1 RIIKQ
6 ASNQN
11 KTGKNK
17 TVFEI
22 PKEDIRIKTTHT
34 FPVKVNQF
42 SLVTKEIHNNMLT
55 TATAT
60 AGATTRKGTT
70 MMTTRNMNSGN
81 GSITSKTNTNTSV
94 SRGIATD
101 TDTATT
107 TIKTT
112 TTTITSDPGI
122 LCFHHCNVKVF
133 CFTLPHICPQCKT
146 ALATYPNGDG
156 NTSSSSA
163 AAAASGGV
171 GGSNRRKNKN
181 MTKLKLKNNKSN
193 NYNDDQSHAI
203 DSNKHDYANN
213 DVGDSGTKSHDD
225 DNVTNNTDNSSN
237 DDDDDNDLNR
247 NSFSSHIM
255 ASRLLPFRLPYPFVR
270 ANQYPCAIVLRPTTG
285 DFLND
290 YNNTTDLHIAVT
302 TSTGCVVEFDRH
314 GLRRHRTD
322 NMSEWW
328 QCLLVGDVPE
338 PWYDYWDQVLFEICQ
353 QPDKWTVSHYHEDK
367 HNCYTFVLT
376 FLQALTYDKLSEA
389 ATSKTRFCEKYI
401 VPRTTTAGKYISL
414 YRKLRDAGI
423 YVHHTNHQKVRYAKQ
438 GKQYQQQQQQLLQQR
453 NSNKSNN
460 LTTITT
466 TSAAATGMTITKN
479 SLVTN
484 KYQQQKQQQQHLSNH
499 HNHHSIISRPHS
511 TLCTIE
517 E

>member
-1 RIIKQ
+1 
-6 ASNQN
+6 
-11 KTGKNK
+11 
-17 TVFEI
+17 
-22 PKEDIRIKTTHT
+22 
-34 FPVKVNQF
+34 
-42 SLVTKEIHNNMLT
+42 MLT
-55 TATAT
+55 TTKTTTASVAATRKATA
-60 AGATTRKGTT
+60 
-70 MMTTRNMNSGN
+70 MMTTRNMNSGSSSSSN
-81 GSITSKTNTNTSV
+81 SSSTSTSTSV

-107 TIKTT
+107 TIKTTTTT

-146 ALATYPNGDG
+146 ALATHPNGDA
-156 NTSSSSA
+156 NSSA
-163 AAAASGGV
+163 GGGG

-181 MTKLKLKNNKSN
+181 TPKLNKNNKNN
-193 NYNDDQSHAI
+193 NYTTTADHSRAI
-203 DSNKHDYANN
+203 DSNKDDDANN
-213 DVGDSGTKSHDD
+213 HVGDTDATDD
-225 DNVTNNTDNSSN
+225 SDD

-247 NSFSSHIM
+247 NSFTSHIM

-423 YVHHTNHQKVRYAKQ
+423 YVHHTNHHKVRYAKQ
-438 GKQYQQQQQQLLQQR
+438 GKQQQQQQLLQQR
-453 NSNKSNN
+453 NPNKSNN
-460 LTTITT
+460 LTTTT
-466 TSAAATGMTITKN
+466 TMTKN

-484 KYQQQKQQQQHLSNH
+484 KHQQQKQQQQHLSNH

>member
-1 RIIKQ
+1 
-6 ASNQN
+6 
-11 KTGKNK
+11 
-17 TVFEI
+17 
-22 PKEDIRIKTTHT
+22 
-34 FPVKVNQF
+34 
-42 SLVTKEIHNNMLT
+42 
-55 TATAT
+55 
-60 AGATTRKGTT
+60 
-70 MMTTRNMNSGN
+70 MMTTTTTTRNSGTT
-81 GSITSKTNTNTSV
+81 GITTTSV
-94 SRGIATD
+94 SRDIAID
-101 TDTATT
+101 TDTAKT
-107 TIKTT
+107 TIRTTSSSSSSLSSTKTM
-112 TTTITSDPGI
+112 TTITSDPGI

-146 ALATYPNGDG
+146 ALTATHPQGGSGGGNGD
-156 NTSSSSA
+156 NSSSSA
-163 AAAASGGV
+163 G
-171 GGSNRRKNKN
+171 GGSRRKNKN
-181 MTKLKLKNNKSN
+181 TTKLNRNSKSN
-193 NYNDDQSHAI
+193 NNNNADHSHAI
-203 DSNKHDYANN
+203 DSNK
-213 DVGDSGTKSHDD
+213 
-225 DNVTNNTDNSSN
+225 
-237 DDDDDNDLNR
+237 DDDDDANDVVGDNGSHSNHNNSNHDENHATDDSNGDDDDDDDDDDLNR
-247 NSFSSHIM
+247 NNFTSHIM

-423 YVHHTNHQKVRYAKQ
+423 YVHHTNHHKLRLAKQ
-438 GKQYQQQQQQLLQQR
+438 QQQQLQQRNPNKSNNLTTAMNMTKNCLITNKHQQQYQQQQQQQ
-453 NSNKSNN
+453 N
-460 LTTITT
+460 
-466 TSAAATGMTITKN
+466 
-479 SLVTN
+479 
-484 KYQQQKQQQQHLSNH
+484 LSNH